1 MSVSY
6 SEVIERMKRS
16 ANLKNDSRVA
26 QALGVTPQALSNYKK
41 RGRLPSDLILR
52 FAELFGV
59 SVDWLLT
66 GEGRMFRRPSA
77 ARPALLAQE
86 GVAVYEKQITGL
98 EGLTGLLDIHPDEL
112 IYVGKLLKILRSAD
126 KSTASLIKWSLDAFL
141 KAIESQK
148 KEENP

>member
-6 SEVIERMKRS
+6 SEVIERMKQA

-26 QALGVTPQALSNYKK
+26 HALGVTPQALSNYKK

-66 GEGRMFRRPSA
+66 GEGRMFRRPVQA
-77 ARPALLAQE
+77 GPPLIAQE
-86 GVAVYEKQITGL
+86 GMDIYERQVPELGGL
-98 EGLTGLLDIHPDEL
+98 SGLLDINPDEL

-126 KSTASLIKWSLDAFL
+126 RPTASLIKWSLDAFL

-148 KEENP
+148 KEENT